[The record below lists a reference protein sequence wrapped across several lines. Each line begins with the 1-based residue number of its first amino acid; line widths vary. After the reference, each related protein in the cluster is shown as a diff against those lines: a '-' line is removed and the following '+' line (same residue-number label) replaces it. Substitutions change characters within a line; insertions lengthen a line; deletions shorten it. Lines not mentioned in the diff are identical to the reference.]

1 MFLAYQWNFDG
12 VNTEIDPSPC
22 FTYPNQTGEPVYNT
36 VNLEVTALDIQYMQ
50 TCSSEFAQ
58 NILVLPQPISD
69 FELLSPYTCYFPYEL
84 STTNTSIGA
93 GAYQWQLNGQNWGQL
108 TNATFPI
115 EGLGQYN
122 VDLIAINQYNCPDTS
137 EQIFN
142 SYPLPTLD
150 FTVDFND
157 GCAPLMVQ
165 FDNLSTGNNTYTWYL
180 DDGSEATIEDIIHE
194 YTYPGSYEVML
205 VGTTENNCTDTLE
218 IEDPI
223 LVYPV
228 PRADFVY
235 SPSEVSILNPVMTF
249 EETCIGGSYYQWNF
263 NDGSQEYGAIVDHS
277 FSEVNY
283 NAVTLTVFNQ
293 FGCKDDITQNVLVTD
308 ALTVYVPNAFTPD
321 GDNINDEFKPELAG
335 KDLIARYKFWITDR
349 WGVVVFR
356 TIDYDEPWIG
366 NVDGGNHYVSPGV
379 YTWSVEIELKSG
391 EEFEYNGH
399 VNVVR

>member
-1 MFLAYQWNFDG
+1 
-12 VNTEIDPSPC
+12 
-22 FTYPNQTGEPVYNT
+22 
-36 VNLEVTALDIQYMQ
+36 
-50 TCSSEFAQ
+50 
-58 NILVLPQPISD
+58 
-69 FELLSPYTCYFPYEL
+69 
-84 STTNTSIGA
+84 
-93 GAYQWQLNGQNWGQL
+93 
-108 TNATFPI
+108 
-115 EGLGQYN
+115 
-122 VDLIAINQYNCPDTS
+122 
-137 EQIFN
+137 
-142 SYPLPTLD
+142 
-150 FTVDFND
+150 
-157 GCAPLMVQ
+157 
-165 FDNLSTGNNTYTWYL
+165 
-180 DDGSEATIEDIIHE
+180 
-194 YTYPGSYEVML
+194 ML

-356 TIDYDEPWIG
+356 TVDYDEPWIG